1 MKYNERGEKRR
12 RSGNYMSHDLKADSG
27 WRIWW
32 QLTRPHTLTASFVP
46 VFLGTMI
53 AISYTDIHW
62 PLFFAMLFASMLIQA
77 ATNMFNEYYDF
88 ARGLDN
94 EKSVGIGGAIVRNG
108 VQPKTVMQL
117 ALLLYAISIILGI
130 YICIE
135 TTWLLAIVGAV
146 SMAIGYFYTGGPYP
160 IAYTPF
166 GELFSGVFM
175 GMLIVLIAFYI
186 QTGEITSIAV
196 LLSIPSMLLVAAIML
211 SNNIRDLVEDKA
223 GGRKTMALLIGRK
236 RAINVLLGLFIAS
249 YLWILALVVMGEITP
264 WALLVILSIKKPI
277 HAIQTFKAHEDP
289 LKVGPAMKDTALTNT
304 IFGFLLGIGLLIGYI
319 L

>member
-1 MKYNERGEKRR
+1 
-12 RSGNYMSHDLKADSG
+12 MSHDLKADSG

-186 QTGEITSIAV
+186 QTGEITSIA
-196 LLSIPSMLLVAAIML
+196 LILSIPSMLLVAAIML

-249 YLWILALVVMGEITP
+249 YLWILALVVAGEITP

-277 HAIQTFKAHEDP
+277 LAIQTFKAHEDP
-289 LKVGPAMKDTALTNT
+289 LRVGPAMKDTALTNT

>member
-1 MKYNERGEKRR
+1 
-12 RSGNYMSHDLKADSG
+12 MSHDLKADSG

-166 GELFSGVFM
+166 GELFSGLFM

-186 QTGEITSIAV
+186 QTGEITSIAL

-236 RAINVLLGLFIAS
+236 RAINVLLGLFISS
-249 YLWILALVVMGEITP
+249 YLWILALVVIGEITP